1 MSSPFKD
8 LVLPTMQKKSK
19 ESKKKERPGPDDI
32 IWARELIKVYSTG
45 SLEVTALRGVDV
57 TIKKGEIV
65 AIVGPSGCGK
75 TTLLNIFGAL
85 DRPTAG
91 RVYVDG
97 KDIRNLTDKE
107 LSEFRRKKIGFIFQN
122 FNLINTLTAR
132 ENIEL
137 PMSINGLK
145 SSIIKERTD
154 DLLKAIGLQDRQ
166 DHRPDQLSGGEQQR
180 VAFAVALGNDP
191 EIILADEPTGELDS
205 DTGKDIMNIFREL
218 SKQMG
223 KTEVIVTHDAR
234 VADMA
239 DRSLKILDGNIVSE
253 D

>member
-8 LVLPTMQKKSK
+8 LTLPGMKINKT
-19 ESKKKERPGPDDI
+19 ERQELPKQDDI
-32 IWARELIKVYSTG
+32 IWARELIKVYSSG

-57 TIKKGEIV
+57 TIKKGEVV
-65 AIVGPSGCGK
+65 AIIGPSGCGK
-75 TTLLNIFGAL
+75 TTLLNLFGAL

-91 RVYVDG
+91 RVFIGG
-97 KDIRNLTDKE
+97 KDLKNMSDRE
-107 LSEFRRKKIGFIFQN
+107 LAMFRREKIGFIFQN

-137 PMSINGLK
+137 PMKIHSL
-145 SSIIKERTD
+145 SSAVIRVRGD
-154 DLLKAIGLQDRQ
+154 DLLKEIGLEDRQ
-166 DHRPDQLSGGEQQR
+166 YHRPDQLSGGEQQR

-205 DTGKDIMNIFREL
+205 ETGKEIMTIFREL

-223 KTEVIVTHDAR
+223 KTEVIVTHDQR
-234 VADMA
+234 VSDMA
-239 DRSLKILDGNIVSE
+239 DRTLRIIDGRIVQE